1 MFEKFFK
8 ISAFIFLIEML
19 SVGFKDLFLLGEKT
33 TVMNGFLLFLTIVF
47 TISMIITTIY
57 YFISRGSESTK
68 SYKGLYFTVLVA
80 LPFVWFMVGYILT
93 SPLPYVLK

>member
-33 TVMNGFLLFLTIVF
+33 TAMNGFLLFLTIVF
-47 TISMIITTIY
+47 T
-57 YFISRGSESTK
+57 K
-68 SYKGLYFTVLVA
+68 A
-80 LPFVWFMVGYILT
+80 LKVIKDYIL
-93 SPLPYVLK
+93 LF